1 MVDPRIYTAAE
12 YRKIHDGAKAYDE
25 ASLKQLEGQQPKP
38 EPDAIEEIYRE
49 ITEDNMDAISFLAQD
64 IGVLNRVRATW
75 RDNEGIQEYAK
86 YLIMVEN
93 EKMNELMEEIA
104 HGYGRD

>member
-12 YRKIHDGAKAYDE
+12 YRKIQAGARAYDE
-25 ASLKQLEGQQPKP
+25 ASRKQLEGQQPKP

-49 ITEDNMDAISFLAQD
+49 ITEDNMNTISFLAQD
-64 IGVLNRVRATW
+64 IGALNKVRATW
-75 RDNEGIQEYAK
+75 RDNQDIQDYAK

>member
-12 YRKIHDGAKAYDE
+12 YRKIQEGARAYDE
-25 ASLKQLEGQQPKP
+25 ASRKQLEAETALQEVDIIG
-38 EPDAIEEIYRE
+38 DIYRE

-104 HGYGRD
+104 HGYGRA